1 MIEKTQKEIVDKLE
15 SYTAILHKFN
25 FKDEEALGKV
35 ASVDTTNIIV
45 DVENIDQLKR
55 LQVNHLAVLQSSR
68 PGQHLIGL
76 ITQVTRKRNI
86 GDIINEGVNDPSE
99 LNLCRIA
106 LIGTMLDRDG
116 ERRNVFR
123 RTLESVP
130 EIDANWVIPPKKA
143 ST

>member
-1 MIEKTQKEIVDKLE
+1 MPI
-15 SYTAILHKFN
+15 FN

-35 ASVDTTNIIV
+35 ASVDTTNVIV
-45 DVENIDQLKR
+45 EVENVDQLKR

-76 ITQVTRKRNI
+76 ITQVTRKR
-86 GDIINEGVNDPSE
+86 GTEDIINDGINDHVSE

-116 ERRNVFR
+116 ERK
-123 RTLESVP
+123 TYSV
-130 EIDANWVIPPKKA
+130 VLSKA
-143 ST
+143 FLKSTRIVSRSKARISQASCARFPVYQPMGMP